1 MSKRH
6 VLTLMSIFLVL
17 ALALAACSS
26 ADPTATPAPAA
37 TEAPMAEP
45 TEEMMEEPTEE
56 PMAESNTI
64 VDIAVADGRFK
75 TLVAA
80 VEATGLVDT
89 LKSDGP
95 FTVFAPTDDAFAAL
109 GDEAIAGLLADP
121 ETLSQILL
129 YHVVPGRVM
138 AADVGALESATT
150 AQGEDIAITVDG
162 DKVMVNGANVII
174 TDIEADNGVIHV
186 IDAVI
191 LPPSM
196 SAEAA
201 PTIVDIAVADGNFT
215 NLVAALEATGLVET
229 LQGEGPFTVFAPT
242 DEAFAALGEETI
254 AALLADPDTLSQI
267 LLYHVVAGAVT
278 AADVVNLD
286 SATTVQGEDVTI
298 SVDNGSIMI
307 NDAMV
312 ILPDIEAAN
321 GIIHVID
328 TVILPPSIAAASL
341 PDIVDTAAE
350 AGQFTTLL
358 VAAEAAGLV
367 DTLKGEGPFTV
378 FAPTD
383 DAFAALGDETIA
395 ALLADPETLAN
406 ILLYHVVPGEVLAAD
421 VAELASA
428 ETAAGFPVVIKATD
442 DGVMVNNANVVAS
455 DIMASNGVIHVIDAV
470 ILPPTTDIVDT
481 AIADGRF
488 TTLVAAVEAAG
499 LVDALKGEGPLTVFA
514 PTDDAFAVLGTD
526 TVNSLLAD
534 PETLASILLYHVVDG
549 AVFSGDVV
557 KLESA
562 TTLNGADI
570 TIRVDEDGNVFIN
583 DAQVIIADII
593 TTNGVIHVIDAVI
606 LPPA

>member
-80 VEATGLVDT
+80 VEAGLVDT

-526 TVNSLLAD
+526 TINSLLAD

>member
-80 VEATGLVDT
+80 VEAAGLVDT

-514 PTDDAFAVLGTD
+514 PTDDAFDVLGTD
-526 TVNSLLAD
+526 TINSLLAD

>member
-80 VEATGLVDT
+80 VEAAGLVDT

>member
-1 MSKRH
+1 
-6 VLTLMSIFLVL
+6 MSIFLVL

-26 ADPTATPAPAA
+26 ADPTPTTAPAA

-64 VDIAVADGRFK
+64 VDIAAADGRFK

-80 VEATGLVDT
+80 VEAAGLVDT

-138 AADVGALESATT
+138 AADVVALESATT

-162 DKVMVNGANVII
+162 DNVMVNGANVII
-174 TDIEADNGVIHV
+174 PDIEADNGVIHV

-196 SAEAA
+196 SAAEA

-215 NLVAALEATGLVET
+215 TLVAALEATNLVET
-229 LQGEGPFTVFAPT
+229 LQGDGPFTVFAPT
-242 DEAFAALGEETI
+242 DEAFAALGEEAIT
-254 AALLADPDTLSQI
+254 ALLADPDTLSQI
-267 LLYHVVAGAVT
+267 LLYHVVSGAVT

-298 SVDNGSIMI
+298 TFENGSVMI

-328 TVILPPSIAAASL
+328 AVIIPPSIAAASL
-341 PDIVDTAAE
+341 PDIVDTASE

-383 DAFAALGDETIA
+383 EAFAALGDETIA

-406 ILLYHVVPGEVLAAD
+406 ILLYHVVPGRVLAAD
-421 VAELASA
+421 VVELASA

-442 DGVMVNNANVVAS
+442 DGVMVNNANVVAP

-499 LVDALKGEGPLTVFA
+499 LVDALKGEGPFTVFA
-514 PTDDAFAVLGTD
+514 PTDDAFDALGTD
-526 TVNSLLAD
+526 TINGLLAD

>member
-80 VEATGLVDT
+80 VEAAGLVDT

-526 TVNSLLAD
+526 TINSLLAD

>member
-80 VEATGLVDT
+80 VEAAGLVDT

-395 ALLADPETLAN
+395 ALLADPDTLAN

-526 TVNSLLAD
+526 TINSLLAD

>member
-80 VEATGLVDT
+80 VEAAGLVDT

-215 NLVAALEATGLVET
+215 NLVAALEATDLVET

-526 TVNSLLAD
+526 TINSLLAD

>member
-215 NLVAALEATGLVET
+215 NLVAALEATDLVET

-526 TVNSLLAD
+526 TINSLLAD

>member
-286 SATTVQGEDVTI
+286 LATTVQGEDVTI

-526 TVNSLLAD
+526 TINSLLAD

>member
-1 MSKRH
+1 
-6 VLTLMSIFLVL
+6 
-17 ALALAACSS
+17 
-26 ADPTATPAPAA
+26 
-37 TEAPMAEP
+37 
-45 TEEMMEEPTEE
+45 
-56 PMAESNTI
+56 
-64 VDIAVADGRFK
+64 
-75 TLVAA
+75 
-80 VEATGLVDT
+80 
-89 LKSDGP
+89 
-95 FTVFAPTDDAFAAL
+95 DDAFAAL

>member
-80 VEATGLVDT
+80 VEAAGLVDT

-191 LPPSM
+191 LPP
-196 SAEAA
+196 
-201 PTIVDIAVADGNFT
+201 P
-215 NLVAALEATGLVET
+215 
-229 LQGEGPFTVFAPT
+229 
-242 DEAFAALGEETI
+242 
-254 AALLADPDTLSQI
+254 
-267 LLYHVVAGAVT
+267 
-278 AADVVNLD
+278 
-286 SATTVQGEDVTI
+286 
-298 SVDNGSIMI
+298 
-307 NDAMV
+307 
-312 ILPDIEAAN
+312 
-321 GIIHVID
+321 
-328 TVILPPSIAAASL
+328 
-341 PDIVDTAAE
+341 
-350 AGQFTTLL
+350 
-358 VAAEAAGLV
+358 
-367 DTLKGEGPFTV
+367 
-378 FAPTD
+378 
-383 DAFAALGDETIA
+383 
-395 ALLADPETLAN
+395 
-406 ILLYHVVPGEVLAAD
+406 
-421 VAELASA
+421 
-428 ETAAGFPVVIKATD
+428 
-442 DGVMVNNANVVAS
+442 
-455 DIMASNGVIHVIDAV
+455 
-470 ILPPTTDIVDT
+470 
-481 AIADGRF
+481 
-488 TTLVAAVEAAG
+488 
-499 LVDALKGEGPLTVFA
+499 
-514 PTDDAFAVLGTD
+514 
-526 TVNSLLAD
+526 
-534 PETLASILLYHVVDG
+534 
-549 AVFSGDVV
+549 
-557 KLESA
+557 
-562 TTLNGADI
+562 
-570 TIRVDEDGNVFIN
+570 
-583 DAQVIIADII
+583 
-593 TTNGVIHVIDAVI
+593 
-606 LPPA
+606 

>member
-395 ALLADPETLAN
+395 ALLADPDTLAN

-526 TVNSLLAD
+526 TINSLLAD